1 VRYISRL
8 PLLSLLMLALTACV
22 SIRASTDLPGPTLGA
37 TNVDAARL
45 TDMSEQ
51 ALHIAQKEA
60 ADIVLRQVDT
70 DLSTTDF
77 RFVDRAL
84 TREIVVLVPEP
95 DTPKELWRTVVNS
108 VSPLLTSAEPAL
120 DLENLSAGPQLVA
133 SAITAHWPGCTL
145 HNLTLYRQ
153 NERLTWT
160 AFCTTPQGM
169 VSGSMD
175 AQSGVF
181 QPSDAAPA
189 ALPLTATP

>member
-1 VRYISRL
+1 VRYIARL

-22 SIRASTDLPGPTLGA
+22 ATRASTDLPGPTLGA
-37 TNVDAARL
+37 PDVDAARL
-45 TDMSEQ
+45 TVMSEQ

-95 DTPKELWRTVVNS
+95 DAPKELWRTVVNS

-120 DLENLSAGPQLVA
+120 DLESLRAGPQLVA
-133 SAITAHWPGCTL
+133 SAITAH
-145 HNLTLYRQ
+145 
-153 NERLTWT
+153 
-160 AFCTTPQGM
+160 
-169 VSGSMD
+169 
-175 AQSGVF
+175 
-181 QPSDAAPA
+181 
-189 ALPLTATP
+189 